1 VRPLRVTGSD
11 SPSTLDRVVVRHRR
25 AFTLIELLV
34 VIAIIAILAALL
46 LPTLGIA
53 NTKARTLQCLGNLR
67 QIEICWQMYAHDN
80 TDLLVPNNSVTYIG
94 GTSATSGTSWSLK
107 DPSPTNVAA
116 GMLFQYNRSLAIYHC
131 PADHSTYT
139 DENGLQQPRARSYNM
154 SQSVN
159 GYPEYYWLLQYY
171 IPYFKHY
178 TQIRN
183 PDLPNCLV
191 FIDENENTM
200 LDSQFGMPTDWYDGS
215 QTWWDMPANRHE
227 QGANLSFADGHVEHW
242 RWHAPM
248 VFQSWYGGIPPAQL
262 TDWYRVKRTIK
273 QTMN

>member
-1 VRPLRVTGSD
+1 VAGPDLPRLLR
-11 SPSTLDRVVVRHRR
+11 RR
-25 AFTLIELLV
+25 AAQGLLAFTLIELLV

-46 LPTLGIA
+46 LPALGVA
-53 NTKARTLQCLGNLR
+53 KTRARTIQCLSNLR
-67 QIEICWQMYAHDN
+67 QVLICWEMYAHDN
-80 TDLLVPNNSVTYIG
+80 NDLLVPNNSVTYIG
-94 GTSATSGTSWSLK
+94 GSSAASGASWCLK
-107 DPSPTNVAA
+107 DPSPTNVAN
-116 GMLFQYNRSLAIYHC
+116 GLLFQYNRSLAIYHC

-139 DENGLQQPRARSYNM
+139 DENGRPQPRARSYNM

-159 GYPEYYWLLQYY
+159 GYPEYDWYLQYY
-171 IPYFKHY
+171 IPYFKRY

-191 FIDENENTM
+191 FIDENESTM
-200 LDSQFGMPTDWYDGS
+200 LDSQFGMPTDTWDGS
-215 QTWWDMPANRHE
+215 QSWWDMPANRHG

-248 VFQSWYGGIPPAQL
+248 VFQNWFSGIPPAQL
-262 TDWYRVKRTIK
+262 TDWYRVKRTVK